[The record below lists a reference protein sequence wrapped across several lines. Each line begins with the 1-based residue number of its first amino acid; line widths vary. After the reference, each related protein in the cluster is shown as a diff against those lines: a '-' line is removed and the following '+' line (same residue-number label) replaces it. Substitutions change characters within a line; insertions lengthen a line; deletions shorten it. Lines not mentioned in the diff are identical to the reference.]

1 MKNIKYIVLSIGM
14 AFGITACQDAYEID
28 PVGLVDEEAAF
39 YTLNEAQT
47 VLDGTYSQMNNM
59 NQIAFTAIFTDEL
72 APSVQWNGSNRDV
85 HQMILNSTSG
95 FPAAIWL
102 DGHAGVNRANR
113 ILNGLAEFEPAD
125 GAEETRLND
134 MRAQARFIRAYSYL
148 TLLSYFS
155 PNMEDNDALGA
166 ILFEDVA
173 TYGTPVKPR
182 ATNGEIYQLMEEDL
196 NFAVEHLKGDNFIYP
211 TKAAAEAIMA
221 RMYAYRG
228 MYQQAAVYANHVIN
242 NYGLSLTVATPFTH
256 NSAFYSTAS
265 PTPYKQM
272 WLDYIRDTSN
282 PNGNVTIPA
291 SQLEQILTL
300 RSQPG
305 EGTPS
310 FQVAAIFFQNGTACS
325 GSPLWSMSYRL
336 HEMYSS
342 NPNDVRLYAFV
353 DPTTWSGAGCNG
365 GEVMIDKYPGIGS
378 ANPLVNNLKLIRL
391 SEMYMILAEAAAS
404 NGDLTGAANYI
415 YQVEVARSTTGS
427 ATMPSFS
434 STTDAWAG
442 ILEERRKEFFAE
454 GYRYVDLK
462 RLGAKANVSI
472 DRDQRDNENPGE
484 PLTIPIDDHRF
495 TLPIPFNEISVN
507 PDIVQN
513 PGY

>member
-1 MKNIKYIVLSIGM
+1 MKNIKYLILSIGI
-14 AFGITACQDAYEID
+14 AFGIAACEDAYEIE
-28 PVGLVDEEAAF
+28 PVGLVDEAAAF
-39 YTLNEAQT
+39 FTLNEAQT
-47 VLDGTYSQMNNM
+47 VLNGTYSQMSNL
-59 NQIAFTAIFTDEL
+59 NQIAFTAIFTDEV

-102 DGHAGVNRANR
+102 DGHTGVNRANR
-113 ILNGLAEFEPAD
+113 ILNGLAEFVPAD

-148 TLLSYFS
+148 TLMSYFS
-155 PNMEDNDALGA
+155 PNMEDNTALGA

-182 ATNGEIYQLMEEDL
+182 ATNGEIYQLMEADL
-196 NFAVEHLKGDNFIYP
+196 NFAIEHLKGDNFIYP
-211 TKAAAEAIMA
+211 TKVAAEAIMA

-242 NYGLSLTVATPFTH
+242 NYGLTLTVATPFTH
-256 NSAFYSTAS
+256 NSAFYSVNSTN
-265 PTPYKQM
+265 PYKRM
-272 WLDYIRDTSN
+272 WLDVPYGSSD
-282 PNGNVTIPA
+282 
-291 SQLEQILTL
+291 QHEQILTL

-305 EGTPS
+305 GTPA
-310 FQVAAIFFQNGTACS
+310 FPIAGVFYQNGTSCS

-336 HEMYSS
+336 HGMYSS
-342 NPNDVRLYAFV
+342 NSNDIRLYAFV
-353 DPTTWSGAGCNG
+353 DPTTWSGVGCND
-365 GEVMIDKYPGIGS
+365 GEVMIDKYPGFGTGG
-378 ANPLVNNLKLIRL
+378 PLINNLKLIRL

-404 NGDLTGAANYI
+404 NGDLAGAANYI
-415 YQVEVARSTTGS
+415 YQVEVARSTTGTAS
-427 ATMPSFS
+427 MPSFS
-434 STTDAWAG
+434 GVADAWAG

-454 GYRYVDLK
+454 GFRYVDLK

-472 DRDQRDNENPGE
+472 DRDQKDNENPGE
-484 PLTIPIDDHRF
+484 PLTMPIDDHRF